1 MLRWC
6 IFVHSQ
12 ACLQPDSF
20 REMADG
26 NRTKPAPAVLRLVQ
40 MAIIDRWRATGEDL
54 YREVARLA
62 DIEAGQ
68 EIVVAGCGRGAT
80 TEWLARRTGASVT
93 GVDPDDEDVTQAEE
107 HARETGLALSYQHA
121 ELDDLPYESGV
132 FDAAI
137 GEPELAAAGDTAKAV
152 AELVR
157 VTRPM
162 GAVVLLQLTW
172 SSELPA
178 SRRELVVERLGL
190 RPRLLVEWKQMLRES
205 GVVDIQVND
214 WTNEC
219 DDELAADGELSPRL
233 NWQGKL
239 QVMGRALRR
248 SGWAEARQALLRETE
263 LLRDLSRERSMNFS
277 IIKGVKW
284 PHAMTSTTTTG
295 AAPIVPPPRS
305 SISG

>member
-1 MLRWC
+1 
-6 IFVHSQ
+6 
-12 ACLQPDSF
+12 
-20 REMADG
+20 MAEG
-26 NRTKPAPAVLRLVQ
+26 NRSTPAPAVLRLVQ

-62 DIEAGQ
+62 DLEAGQ
-68 EIVVAGCGRGAT
+68 EIVVAGCGRGIT

-93 GVDPDDEDVTQAEE
+93 GVDPDEEDIAQAAD
-107 HARETGLALSYQHA
+107 HARETGLSLAYENA
-121 ELDDLPYESGV
+121 TLDDLPYESDV

-137 GEPELAAAGDTAKAV
+137 GEPAIAAAASAETAV

-157 VTRPM
+157 VTKPM

-172 SSELPA
+172 SSELPE
-178 SRRELVVERLGL
+178 SRREQVVERLGL
-190 RPRLLVEWKQMLRES
+190 RPRLLVEWKQILRDA
-205 GVVDIQVND
+205 GVVDIQVKD

-219 DDELAADGELSPRL
+219 DDELASANDESALQL
-233 NWQGKL
+233 NWQAKL

-248 SGWAEARQALLRETE
+248 AGWAEARQALVRETA

-284 PHAMTSTTTTG
+284 PHAMAPQG
-295 AAPIVPPPRS
+295 AAN
-305 SISG
+305 G

>member
-1 MLRWC
+1 MDEGKR
-6 IFVHSQ
+6 
-12 ACLQPDSF
+12 A
-20 REMADG
+20 
-26 NRTKPAPAVLRLVQ
+26 TPAPAVLRLVQ
-40 MAIIDRWRATGEDL
+40 RAIIDRWRATGEDL

-68 EIVVAGCGRGAT
+68 EIVVAGCGRGVT
-80 TEWLARRTGASVT
+80 TEWLAHRTGASVT
-93 GVDPDDEDVTQAEE
+93 GVDPDDEDVSQAEE

-121 ELDDLPYESGV
+121 ELDDLPYETNV

-137 GEPELAAAGDTAKAV
+137 GEPEIAAAGDTEKAV

-157 VTRPM
+157 VTKPM

-190 RPRLLVEWKQMLRES
+190 RPRMLVEWKQMLRET
-205 GVVDIQVND
+205 GVVDIQVKD

-219 DDELAADGELSPRL
+219 DDELATAGEGSSPHL
-233 NWQGKL
+233 NWQAKL

-248 SGWAEARQALLRETE
+248 SGWAEARQALVRETE

-284 PHAMTSTTTTG
+284 PHVLASQG
-295 AAPIVPPPRS
+295 ATR
-305 SISG
+305 G

>member
-1 MLRWC
+1 
-6 IFVHSQ
+6 
-12 ACLQPDSF
+12 
-20 REMADG
+20 
-26 NRTKPAPAVLRLVQ
+26 

-54 YREVARLA
+54 YREVASLA
-62 DIEAGQ
+62 DLEKGQ
-68 EIVVAGCGRGAT
+68 EVLLAGCGRGIT

-93 GVDPDDEDVTQAEE
+93 GVDPDEEDIALAEE
-107 HARETGLALSYQHA
+107 HARETGLALSYQSSA
-121 ELDDLPYESGV
+121 LDDLPYETGV

-137 GEPELAAAGDTAKAV
+137 GEPEIAAAANTGHAV
-152 AELVR
+152 AELAR
-157 VTRPM
+157 VTKPM

-190 RPRLLVEWKQMLRES
+190 RPRLLVEWKQMLRDA
-205 GVVDIQVND
+205 GVVDIQVKD

-219 DDELAADGELSPRL
+219 DDGLASGNDETAPRL
-233 NWQGKL
+233 NWQAKL

-248 SGWAEARQALLRETE
+248 AGWAEARQALVRETE

-284 PHAMTSTTTTG
+284 PHAAEVQ
-295 AAPIVPPPRS
+295 AATHA
-305 SISG
+305 

>member
-1 MLRWC
+1 
-6 IFVHSQ
+6 
-12 ACLQPDSF
+12 
-20 REMADG
+20 MAEG
-26 NRTKPAPAVLRLVQ
+26 NRSTPAPAVLRLVQ

-62 DIEAGQ
+62 DIESGQ
-68 EIVVAGCGRGAT
+68 EIVVAGCGRGVT

-93 GVDPDDEDVTQAEE
+93 GVDPDDEDITQAEE
-107 HARETGLALSYQHA
+107 HAREAGLGLSYQHS
-121 ELDDLPYESGV
+121 ELDDLPYESDV

-137 GEPELAAAGDTAKAV
+137 GEPEIAAAASTGKAV

-157 VTRPM
+157 VTKPM

-190 RPRLLVEWKQMLRES
+190 RPRMLVEWKQMLREA
-205 GVVDIQVND
+205 GIVDIQVKD

-219 DDELAADGELSPRL
+219 DDELPSGSGDSLPHL

-248 SGWAEARQALLRETE
+248 SGWAEAKQALVRETE

-284 PHAMTSTTTTG
+284 PHALPPQAVTQ
-295 AAPIVPPPRS
+295 AATH
-305 SISG
+305 G

>member
-1 MLRWC
+1 M
-6 IFVHSQ
+6 
-12 ACLQPDSF
+12 
-20 REMADG
+20 EMSEG
-26 NRTKPAPAVLRLVQ
+26 NRTTPAPAVLRLVQ

-62 DIEAGQ
+62 EIAQGQ
-68 EIVVAGCGRGAT
+68 EIVVAGCGRGVT
-80 TEWLARRTGASVT
+80 TEWLAHRTGASVT
-93 GVDPDDEDVTQAEE
+93 GVDPDDDDIHQAEE
-107 HARETGLALSYQHA
+107 HARETGLGLSYQHA
-121 ELDDLPYESGV
+121 ALDDLPYESNV
-132 FDAAI
+132 FDASI
-137 GEPELAAAGDTAKAV
+137 GEPEIAAAVSTEKAV
-152 AELVR
+152 AELAR
-157 VTRPM
+157 VTKPM

-190 RPRLLVEWKQMLRES
+190 RPRMLVEWKQMLRDA
-205 GVVDIQVND
+205 GVVEIRVDD

-219 DDELAADGELSPRL
+219 DDELTGNGADSSPRL

-248 SGWAEARQALLRETE
+248 SGWAEARQALARETE

-284 PHAMTSTTTTG
+284 PHALPQN
-295 AAPIVPPPRS
+295 AAAQGGS
-305 SISG
+305 NG

>member
-1 MLRWC
+1 
-6 IFVHSQ
+6 
-12 ACLQPDSF
+12 
-20 REMADG
+20 
-26 NRTKPAPAVLRLVQ
+26 

-62 DIEAGQ
+62 DIEVGQ

-80 TEWLARRTGASVT
+80 TEWLAQRTGASVT
-93 GVDPDDEDVTQAEE
+93 GVDADEDDVVQAEE
-107 HARETGLALSYQHA
+107 HARESGLGLSYQHA
-121 ELDDLPYESGV
+121 QLDDLPYESDV

-137 GEPELAAAGDTAKAV
+137 GEPDIAAAADTGKAV
-152 AELVR
+152 DELVR

-172 SSELPA
+172 SSELSA

-190 RPRLLVEWKQMLRES
+190 RPRLLVEWKQMLREA
-205 GVVDIQVND
+205 GVVDIQVTD
-214 WTNEC
+214 WTREF
-219 DDELAADGELSPRL
+219 DDGLPSGANDLSPKL

-239 QVMGRALRR
+239 QVMGRALRT
-248 SGWAEARQALLRETE
+248 SGWAEAKQALSRETE

-284 PHAMTSTTTTG
+284 PHALPSQVTDNG
-295 AAPIVPPPRS
+295 
-305 SISG
+305 

>member
-1 MLRWC
+1 MM
-6 IFVHSQ
+6 
-12 ACLQPDSF
+12 P
-20 REMADG
+20 DG
-26 NRTKPAPAVLRLVQ
+26 NRTRPAPAVLRLVQ

-62 DIEAGQ
+62 DIETEQ

-93 GVDPDDEDVTQAEE
+93 GVDSDEDDIIQAEV
-107 HARETGLALSYQHA
+107 HARESGLGLSYQHA
-121 ELDDLPYESGV
+121 QLDDLPYESDV

-137 GEPELAAAGDTAKAV
+137 GEPDIAAAADTGKAV
-152 AELVR
+152 GELVR

-172 SSELPA
+172 SSELSE

-190 RPRLLVEWKQMLRES
+190 RPRLLVEWKQILREA
-205 GVVDIQVND
+205 GVVDIQVTD
-214 WTNEC
+214 WTREC
-219 DDELAADGELSPRL
+219 DDELASGGSDPSPRL
-233 NWQGKL
+233 SWQGKL
-239 QVMGRALRR
+239 QVMGRALRT
-248 SGWAEARQALLRETE
+248 SGWAEAKQALSRETE

-284 PHAMTSTTTTG
+284 PHPLPSQG
-295 AAPIVPPPRS
+295 AS
-305 SISG
+305 NG

>member
-1 MLRWC
+1 
-6 IFVHSQ
+6 
-12 ACLQPDSF
+12 
-20 REMADG
+20 
-26 NRTKPAPAVLRLVQ
+26 

-54 YREVARLA
+54 YREVASLA
-62 DIEAGQ
+62 DLAKGQ
-68 EIVVAGCGRGAT
+68 EILLAGCGRGMT

-93 GVDPDDEDVTQAEE
+93 GVDPDEEDIALAEE
-107 HARETGLALSYQHA
+107 HARETGLALSYQSSA
-121 ELDDLPYESGV
+121 LDDLPYETAV

-137 GEPELAAAGDTAKAV
+137 GEPEIAAAANTEHAV
-152 AELVR
+152 AELAR
-157 VTRPM
+157 VTKPM

-190 RPRLLVEWKQMLRES
+190 RPRLLVEWKQMLRDA
-205 GVVDIQVND
+205 GVVDIQVKD

-219 DDELAADGELSPRL
+219 DDELASGSDEAAPRL
-233 NWQGKL
+233 NWQAKL

-248 SGWAEARQALLRETE
+248 AGWAEARQALVRETE

-284 PHAMTSTTTTG
+284 PHAAEPQ
-295 AAPIVPPPRS
+295 AATH
-305 SISG
+305 G

>member
-1 MLRWC
+1 MDEGKR
-6 IFVHSQ
+6 
-12 ACLQPDSF
+12 A
-20 REMADG
+20 
-26 NRTKPAPAVLRLVQ
+26 TPAPAVLRLVQ
-40 MAIIDRWRATGEDL
+40 RAIIDRWRATGEDL

-68 EIVVAGCGRGAT
+68 EIVVAGCGRGVT
-80 TEWLARRTGASVT
+80 TEWLAHRTGASVT
-93 GVDPDDEDVTQAEE
+93 GVDPDEEDVSQAEE

-121 ELDDLPYESGV
+121 ELDDLPYETNV

-137 GEPELAAAGDTAKAV
+137 GEPEIAAAGDTEKAV

-157 VTRPM
+157 VTKPM

-190 RPRLLVEWKQMLRES
+190 RPRMLVEWKQMLRET
-205 GVVDIQVND
+205 GVVDIQVKD

-219 DDELAADGELSPRL
+219 DDELATAGEGSSPHL
-233 NWQGKL
+233 NWQAKL

-248 SGWAEARQALLRETE
+248 SGWAEARQALVRETE

-284 PHAMTSTTTTG
+284 PHVLASQG
-295 AAPIVPPPRS
+295 ATR
-305 SISG
+305 G

>member
-1 MLRWC
+1 M
-6 IFVHSQ
+6 FEGH
-12 ACLQPDSF
+12 
-20 REMADG
+20 
-26 NRTKPAPAVLRLVQ
+26 RTTPAPAVLRLVR

-54 YREVARLA
+54 YREVASLA
-62 DIEAGQ
+62 DLEKGQ
-68 EIVVAGCGRGAT
+68 EVLLAGCGRGIT

-93 GVDPDDEDVTQAEE
+93 GVDPDEEDIALAEE
-107 HARETGLALSYQHA
+107 HARETGLALSYQSSA
-121 ELDDLPYESGV
+121 LDDLPYETGV

-137 GEPELAAAGDTAKAV
+137 GEPEIAAAANTGHAV
-152 AELVR
+152 AELAR
-157 VTRPM
+157 VTKPM

-190 RPRLLVEWKQMLRES
+190 RPRLLVEWKQMLRDA
-205 GVVDIQVND
+205 GVVDIQVKD

-219 DDELAADGELSPRL
+219 DDELASGNAETAPRL
-233 NWQGKL
+233 NWQAKL

-248 SGWAEARQALLRETE
+248 AGWAEARQALVRETE

-284 PHAMTSTTTTG
+284 PHAAEVQAVTH
-295 AAPIVPPPRS
+295 A
-305 SISG
+305 

>member
-1 MLRWC
+1 MDEGRR
-6 IFVHSQ
+6 
-12 ACLQPDSF
+12 A
-20 REMADG
+20 
-26 NRTKPAPAVLRLVQ
+26 TPAPAVLRLVQ
-40 MAIIDRWRATGEDL
+40 RAIIDRWRATGEDL

-62 DIEAGQ
+62 DIETGQ
-68 EIVVAGCGRGAT
+68 EIVVAGCGRGVT

-93 GVDPDDEDVTQAEE
+93 GVDPDDEDVSQAEE
-107 HARETGLALSYQHA
+107 HARDTGLALSYQHA
-121 ELDDLPYESGV
+121 ELDDLPYETNV

-137 GEPELAAAGDTAKAV
+137 GEPEIAAAGDTEKAV

-157 VTRPM
+157 TTKPM

-190 RPRLLVEWKQMLRES
+190 RPRMLVEWKQMLREA
-205 GVVDIQVND
+205 GVVDIQVKD

-219 DDELAADGELSPRL
+219 DDELAPCGDVASPHL
-233 NWQGKL
+233 NWQAKL

-248 SGWAEARQALLRETE
+248 SGWTEARQALVRETE

-284 PHAMTSTTTTG
+284 PHG
-295 AAPIVPPPRS
+295 AEPRAAVPQAAS
-305 SISG
+305 ND

>member
-1 MLRWC
+1 
-6 IFVHSQ
+6 
-12 ACLQPDSF
+12 
-20 REMADG
+20 MADG
-26 NRTKPAPAVLRLVQ
+26 NRTTPAPAVLRLVQ

-107 HARETGLALSYQHA
+107 HARETGLGLSYQHA

-152 AELVR
+152 GELVR

-284 PHAMTSTTTTG
+284 PHAMTSTTTDVT
-295 AAPIVPPPRS
+295 APVVSSSPPPS